1 MKKKISAILAL
12 VLATA
17 CFPVQT
23 VVNALDTVA
32 SDSISD
38 VTTDE
43 LEYIEPLRIKVYT
56 HAEYEELLTAGRIVN
71 VIDDSAEKNDKTY
84 LLNEEGKAERIYI
97 SNINIDEFEYAP
109 FIDNHRYTLAEYKAL
124 FYAGRA
130 VERTVGN
137 NVLNPDAPC
146 DWTKRNYRTSYI
158 LNDEDEIQEIMV
170 SDINIDELEWDFT
183 RECPRQYTY
192 AEYEELVAD
201 GRVLSGT
208 LSDMGC
214 DDWTKA
220 LYSID
225 IINDEGMRERIL
237 VKSRW
242 YIEEDEEVDIEEIA
256 NKSDKT
262 EKDIVTGIS
271 WAIDA
276 ALNGEI
282 TDEEA
287 LQLANRILKGD
298 ATEDGEVDIVDVISV
313 NKSILGQTKLSSS
326 AQKASD
332 IDEDGIVSPSDSLAI
347 MQYIVGLTEEL

>member
-32 SDSISD
+32 SDSILD
-38 VTTDE
+38 ATTDE

-56 HAEYEELLTAGRIVN
+56 RAEYEELLNAGRIVD
-71 VIDDSAEKNDKTY
+71 VIDDSAEKNCKTY
-84 LLNEEGKAERIYI
+84 LLNEEGKAERICI
-97 SNINIDEFEYAP
+97 SDINIDDFEFSVW
-109 FIDNHRYTLAEYKAL
+109 ISHHRYTLAEYKAL
-124 FYAGRA
+124 FYAGR
-130 VERTVGN
+130 VTGDI
-137 NVLNPDAPC
+137 VLNPDAPC

-183 RECPRQYTY
+183 HEEPRIYTY

-201 GRVLSGT
+201 GYVLSDA
-208 LSDMGC
+208 LSNMGC
-214 DDWTKA
+214 DDWTKRI
-220 LYSID
+220 YSVF
-225 IINDEGMRERIL
+225 IINDEGMEEYIL

-262 EKDIVTGIS
+262 EKDVVTGIS

-347 MQYIVGLTEEL
+347 MTYIVGLTEEL